1 MANPVVVDISHW
13 NPTPD
18 WAKLKAGGTVG
29 VVHKATEGSG
39 GVDATLFDRAKG
51 AMAAGLC
58 WSTYHFLR
66 PGSMSAQMEHYIGT
80 IKPVPGERVCLDHED
95 PGVSLAD
102 LVACVNAITENRP
115 DLQITIYSGHVI
127 KDQLGGGFNEVLAKN
142 TSLWLAQYTTGT
154 PSWPAR
160 TWPQWSLWQYTD
172 SAQVSGI
179 SAPVDGDKFNG
190 SAEQCIAWFGPAGD
204 TTPVPVP
211 PEPTPV
217 VDLVDYQVRVSGA
230 AVAFDIRVADGV
242 AIAVKVNDS
251 DWRPS

>member
-1 MANPVVVDISHW
+1 MNPIVVDLSHW

-18 WAKLKAGGTVG
+18 WAKLKAGGTIG
-29 VVHKATEGSG
+29 CVHKATEGTG
-39 GVDATLFDRAKG
+39 NVDATLFTRAKN
-51 AMAAGLC
+51 ALAVGLK

-80 IKPVPGERVCLDHED
+80 IDPVEGERICLDHED
-95 PGVSLAD
+95 PGVSLND
-102 LVACVNAITENRP
+102 LVSCVEAIKTNRP

-127 KDQLGGGFNEVLAKN
+127 KDQLGAGYNEVLAKN
-142 TSLWLAQYTTGT
+142 TSLWIAQYTSAAA
-154 PSWPAR
+154 PSWPKA

-172 SAQVSGI
+172 KAQVEGI
-179 SAPVDGDKFNG
+179 SAPVDGDRFNG
-190 SAEQCIAWFGPAGD
+190 SAEQCIAWFGPASEV
-204 TTPVPVP
+204 PAPVP